1 MSQKTNLNI
10 SPYFDNYSEDKN
22 FYKVLFRPGYAIQT
36 RELTSLQSILQNQI
50 ENHGKYQFKQGD
62 LVIPGEVGL
71 NTKVNFVKLSSV
83 SEVAVSEG
91 DKIVFKKYDI
101 KKLVGQTVQGITSG
115 VTAIILEIEYATD
128 ASADTLY
135 LEYLNSGNSG
145 DEFTFRQGETLEV
158 VDGINSPLLVVGTD
172 KSVLPTSIEI
182 LDPDTGDLSFLES
195 PAMGFASGVKV
206 QEGIYF
212 VNGFFVKNDE
222 QLIIVDKYYDKPS
235 IKVGFDVIE
244 DIVTPEQDSSL
255 YDNSRGYSN
264 FSSPGAHRLKI
275 TLNLKKY
282 GINDITEKNF
292 IQLITVKSGVVQNII
307 KKADYSLIESTLAR
321 RTFDES
327 GDYVVK
333 DFPIEV
339 REYYQKNN
347 NLGIY
352 QKNSETN
359 LVNGLLP
366 EEASR
371 KLIASIGSGKAYVRG
386 YEIVNDETKYIEINK
401 ARNTLVR
408 DNVNIKSKGLTE
420 FKITNV
426 YGTVPLS
433 DAGADVTSYP
443 TIYLNCTFNDG
454 LIGTNGLQSNSTNK
468 TTIDRRGQKFEIGY
482 GIKTIHIDVT
492 NTTFPLGFLT
502 DENFD
507 TFLDTIWFIKTRDF
521 NQVSTVDSV
530 KPIAY
535 SKVTR
540 EEFGFGSQF
549 LELTVYGK
557 TNFLETYFKDYDEFG
572 SSKLRSLFLSESDAF
587 ANLNE
592 YGRIIDYGEIITPV
606 VGVAKPTNI
615 SFISEGEGFN
625 PDNDVVLSKGKLNDG
640 SVAYNA
646 TFGFNYFNPLFF
658 TKLSLDSIASE
669 NNFINQ
675 KFSAGKYITGT
686 QSGAYGVV
694 EGASDLGYS
703 FGNVLFVKTLSGTF
717 STGETIFDEV
727 GNNLKIA
734 QENTISHFIVVNR
747 GLGYVN
753 PEISIDGIT
762 FDSSKILVK
771 TEASSIY
778 RIEIL
783 DRSFVST
790 QYLQP
795 PSVTITSES
804 TPAAS
809 AKVIPVMY
817 RNTVLTYTPEN
828 IKSFSCEYGSSNSNK
843 FTADIQINESRFYT
857 SKIITEFTFSGVAGS
872 KYIECNGFDGNTAKD
887 LRQGDLILFT
897 DDEGVTVRSIV
908 EYATQPNGPKKS
920 RIYLSCVLKNNV
932 TNVSVIKIL
941 PKIDNNDNSS
951 LVFPTGS
958 NQIKSLIKDFAD
970 SKFKYYA
977 RKDFI
982 TEGTSSGGIIT
993 FVAQLEFGTQRFVN
1007 YTKENFLVTVIDKG
1021 SSTTIQN
1028 GDVLYI
1034 NPQYIVLQSPTTEGG
1049 LIAGSVTLN
1058 LPQNFFGNIQ
1068 SNFPKLKLSTTIEV
1082 TKAKPKLKTV
1092 VRNKRIVVISS
1103 GDKVIPLRGKDY
1115 DTEEID
1121 IFSYSDGFKLNYV
1134 YEGSLTNPPL
1144 VDTDGNLISG
1154 SDVTSRFTFDDG
1166 QRDTLYDISR
1176 LVLKPGFEAP
1186 VGQLVISFD
1195 YFEHS
1200 GGDFCTV
1207 DSYLHEAGV
1216 GPEDI
1221 PMFNSAV
1228 NGNISLRDV
1237 IDFRPKSDSNTIISG
1252 FQDKSILGQ
1261 TNYINFSGPS
1271 GAISSTPAPDTN
1283 LEFTFSFSE
1292 TQYLD
1297 RIDGIFLDKDGKFI
1311 VKEGNSSVA
1320 PAKPENVDDAIALYY
1335 VYVPS
1340 FTNTSKDVRI
1350 TNVDNRRYTMRDIGK
1365 LEKRIERLEYY
1376 TTLSILEQQALNMQ
1390 IKDEIGLDRFKSG
1403 FIVDNFETHGIGNI
1417 KSIDYKCSIDTQQS
1431 ILRPQVKEDCF
1442 ELTEIFTRSDER
1454 QNAGYQKSGDII
1466 TLPYKNIKL
1475 LGNNFATKTINPN
1488 PFVVLQYVGDLSLSP
1503 TVDRWYNTDIV
1514 PLISDNNTHLFDVF
1528 LAKPDIKDSFS
1539 SFYNSFVIN
1548 WIGVDKVFFNINSF
1562 SQINTDES
1570 TSTVRIASVAS
1581 SSNISPNNNETAK
1594 GVTNKKAGNN
1604 SVVSSIHYFTRSI
1617 PIKFEITRL
1626 KPKTQVYPFI
1636 DGQSV
1641 SRWSNP
1647 DSNYTGIAGNS
1658 PTTFNS
1664 PIITDDNGNASG
1676 IIIIPAGKAPIE
1688 NTSWTND
1695 IQTLSYDDTSED
1707 LYFPSGIKTIRFTSS
1722 FSDIAKDSV
1731 ETFAESKFY
1740 SVGTLPEN
1748 PAGIISTMPAHFKAN
1763 EGVQLVDNITSN
1775 KERPNPLS
1783 QTFKVENFEGGVF
1796 VTEMELFFKK
1806 KSKTIPLRVYLS
1818 NVDTGKPGKYIVP
1831 GTETTLLPST
1841 YLKVFTNGTI
1851 TLKIGENVFGK
1862 TSGASG
1868 PIEKVIDKN
1877 NNTLTPSN
1885 VGEVVLNND
1894 QVYTLVLNNHNGI
1907 LFLQSEI
1914 LEILSLTQFNNTTAQ
1929 NLTVSIAKD
1938 SGKIVDLVIKNVGQL
1953 YNSAV
1958 ITIESPQLPGGSTAS
1973 GTVNVSGGR
1982 IYNANL
1988 VLAGSGY
1995 TEPPSVVIRGT
2006 GSGSSGAVIES
2017 IIEIDSPAVRMGISI
2032 DQAGFT
2038 PSVTPTK
2045 FNFEHPV
2052 YLQNDTE
2059 YALCI
2064 ETDSSEYEL
2073 WASRLTETEITSGI
2087 SITSQPLLG
2096 SVYKSQNIDNWVEDL
2111 FEDIKFN
2118 LYRAEFDITRSADLL
2133 LTNKNLGY
2141 EKLSSDIIQTYALAN
2156 SNATS
2161 PLFKNNNS
2169 VIKVNHRDNG
2179 FEDSGKSYVF
2189 FRGLENIGGFSGSV
2203 LNNTL
2208 FRVQNSGIDYY
2219 NLVAPTRAGSNS
2231 IGGGKKSYASYNRKY
2246 ERLFAHINY
2255 IQPTQTNIN
2264 TFIKT
2269 TNVVPVDSNTTNY
2282 ISYSQTPEF
2291 EKTFLNEEHFFLNQ
2305 KILCSKI
2312 NEIMNS
2318 LDRSLTYKVN
2328 LSSTKSYLSP
2338 VIDLRVA
2345 SVKTST
2351 NRVENA
2357 TGQENRFG
2365 KRYQIIKFLPLYT
2378 IQISGNGTTPIIVNQ
2393 TVQGEFSGARGTIVK
2408 YEGGKIWVK
2417 LLTPSSFA
2425 PNEFLFFSSQ
2435 SQQGANLDGVDVS
2448 IVTSGINELTTDFEV
2463 GTTIVAFNPSNINEK
2478 YDNIISGKIIK
2489 WDNISKELTVEN
2501 DKDPING
2508 DYVSRITVGSA
2519 FSRNPSVS
2527 NQVSDIFRV
2536 GDIIFYNDIVTAE
2549 AQFNE
2554 IGTIT
2559 FSNGIDYYP
2568 EISSKNS
2575 SALAKY
2581 ITKEVVINNSGTSID
2596 VRITANIVDT
2606 KDIQILYKFKELSS
2620 QSNFEDLD
2628 WYFFNT
2634 EGEPDVNVLASY
2646 TNNISPQFDSQKSYQ
2661 ELKYSISNL
2670 PEFTSFA
2677 IKIIMKTKDP
2687 IYVPK
2692 IQDLRAVASY

>member
-1 MSQKTNLNI
+1 MSQKTNLNV
-10 SPYFDNYSEDKN
+10 SPYFDDYSEDKS

-50 ENHGKYQFKQGD
+50 ESHGKYQFKQGD
-62 LVIPGEVGL
+62 LVIPGEVGF
-71 NTKVNFVKLSSV
+71 NTKINFVKLSSI
-83 SEVAVSEG
+83 SEVAVAEG

-101 KKLVGQTVQGITSG
+101 KKLVGQTLQGITSG
-115 VTAIILEIEYATD
+115 VTALVLEVDYASNI
-128 ASADTLY
+128 SADTLY
-135 LEYLNSGNSG
+135 VEYLNSGNSG
-145 DEFTFRQGETLEV
+145 EEFNFRQGETLEV
-158 VDGINSPLLVVGTD
+158 VDGINTPLLVVGTD
-172 KSVLPTSIEI
+172 KSVLPTSIQI
-182 LDPDTGDLSFLES
+182 IDPDTGDSSFLES

-235 IKVGFDVIE
+235 VKVGFDVIE
-244 DIVTPEQDSSL
+244 DILTPEQDSSL
-255 YDNSRGYSN
+255 NDNSRGYSN

-275 TLNLKKY
+275 SLKLRKY
-282 GINDITEKNF
+282 GFNDITDKNF
-292 IQLITVKSGVVQNII
+292 IQLITVKSGVVQRVI
-307 KKADYSLIESTLAR
+307 KQADYSLIESTLAR

-339 REYYQKNN
+339 REYYQRNGN
-347 NLGIY
+347 IGIY
-352 QKNSETN
+352 PRNRDTN
-359 LVNGLLP
+359 LVNGLST

-371 KLIASIGSGKAYVRG
+371 KLVASIGAGKAYVRG
-386 YEIVNDETKYIEINK
+386 YEIVNDETKYLEINK
-401 ARNTLVR
+401 ARDTLVR
-408 DNVNIKSKGLTE
+408 DNVTIKSRGLTE
-420 FKITNV
+420 FKVTNV

-443 TIYLNCTFNDG
+443 TVYLNSIFTDG
-454 LIGTNGLQSNSTNK
+454 SIGTNGLQAELTNK
-468 TTIDRRGQKFEIGY
+468 RTTSRRGQKFEVGY
-482 GIKTIHIDVT
+482 GVKTIYIDVT
-492 NTTFPLGFLT
+492 NTVFPLGFLT

-507 TFLDTIWFIKTRDF
+507 TFLDDLWFIKTRDF
-521 NQVSTVDSV
+521 GEVSTVDSV

-540 EEFGFGSQF
+540 SEFGFGAQF

-557 TNFLETYFKDYDEFG
+557 TDLLETYFKDYDEFG
-572 SSKLRSLFLSESDAF
+572 ASKFRSVFLSSNDAF
-587 ANLNE
+587 ANDNE
-592 YGRIIDYGEIITPV
+592 YGRIIDYSETITPV
-606 VGVAKPTNI
+606 IGVAKPKNI
-615 SFISEGEGFN
+615 SFIEQGQGFN
-625 PDNDVVLSKGKLNDG
+625 ADSDVVLSKGKLSDG

-646 TFGFNYFNPLFF
+646 TFGFNYFNPVFF
-658 TKLSLDSIASE
+658 TKLSLDSVSPE

-675 KFSAGKYITGT
+675 KFSAGKYVTGT
-686 QSGAYGVV
+686 QSGAYGVI
-694 EGASDLGYS
+694 EGASNLAYS
-703 FGNVLFVKTLSGTF
+703 SGNTLFVKTLSGTF
-717 STGETIFDEV
+717 FPGETIFDEA

-753 PEISIDGIT
+753 PQVSIDGIV
-762 FDSSKILVK
+762 FDSSKLLVR
-771 TEASSIY
+771 TEGSSVY

-783 DRSFVST
+783 DRNFIST
-790 QYLQP
+790 QYSQP
-795 PSVTITSES
+795 PVVTITSES
-804 TPAAS
+804 TPAVE
-809 AKVIPVMY
+809 AKIIPVMH

-843 FTADIQINESRFYT
+843 FTADVQVNESKFYS
-857 SKIITEFTFSGVAGS
+857 SKIITQFTFSGIIGN
-872 KYIECNGFDGNTAKD
+872 KYIECNGFDGNASRD
-887 LRQGDLILFT
+887 LKQGDLILFT
-897 DDEGVTVRSIV
+897 DDEGVTVRNIV
-908 EYATQPNGPKKS
+908 EYATEPNGPKKS
-920 RIYLSCVLKNNV
+920 RIYLTYALRNNV
-932 TNVSVIKIL
+932 TNVSVIKIF
-941 PKIDNNDNSS
+941 PQINNNDNSS

-1007 YTKENFLVTVIDKG
+1007 YTIENFLVTVIDKG
-1021 SSTTIQN
+1021 SSTTVEN

-1034 NPQYIVLQSPTTEGG
+1034 DPRYILVQSPTTEGG
-1049 LIAGSVTLN
+1049 IIAGSVTLN
-1058 LPQNFFGNIQ
+1058 LPQNYFGNIQ

-1082 TKAKPKLKTV
+1082 TKAKPKLKTSV
-1092 VRNKRIVVISS
+1092 KNKRVVVISS
-1103 GDKVIPLRGKDY
+1103 GDKVIPFRGKDY

-1121 IFSYSDGFKLNYV
+1121 IFSYSDVFKLNYV

-1154 SDVTSRFTFDDG
+1154 ADVTNRFTFDDG
-1166 QRDTLYDISR
+1166 QRDTLYDVSR

-1216 GPEDI
+1216 LPEEI

-1228 NGNISLRDV
+1228 YGNISLRDV
-1237 IDFRPKSDSNTIISG
+1237 IDFRPKADSNTIISG

-1271 GAISSTPAPDTN
+1271 GAVSSSPAPDSN

-1297 RIDGIFLDKDGKFI
+1297 RIDGIFLDKDGNFI
-1311 VKEGNSSVA
+1311 VKEGNSSIA
-1320 PAKPENVDDAIALYY
+1320 PAKPENVDDSIALYY

-1350 TNVDNRRYTMRDIGK
+1350 TTVDNRRYTMRDIGK

-1403 FIVDNFETHGIGNI
+1403 FIVDNFETHGVGNI
-1417 KSIDYKCSIDTQQS
+1417 KSVDYKCSIDTQQS
-1431 ILRPQVKEDCF
+1431 ILRPQVKEDSF
-1442 ELTEIFTRSDER
+1442 RLKEVFTRNDER
-1454 QNAGYQKSGDII
+1454 QNAGYQKTGEII
-1466 TLPYKNIKL
+1466 TLPYTNIKL
-1475 LGNNFATKTINPN
+1475 LGNSFATKTINPN
-1488 PFVVLQYVGDLSLSP
+1488 PFVVLQYVGDLTLSP

-1528 LAKPDIKDSFS
+1528 LAKPDIKDSLS
-1539 SFYNSFVIN
+1539 SFYNSFIIN

-1570 TSTVRIASVAS
+1570 SSTVRMASVAS
-1581 SSNISPNNNETAK
+1581 SSNISPDNNETAK
-1594 GVTNKKAGNN
+1594 GVTNKKAGTN

-1617 PIKFEITRL
+1617 PIKFNITRL
-1626 KPKTQVYPFI
+1626 KPGTQVYPFI
-1636 DGQSV
+1636 DGRNV
-1641 SRWSNP
+1641 SRWTNP

-1658 PTTFNS
+1658 TTTFNT
-1664 PIITDDNGNASG
+1664 PIITDANGNASG
-1676 IIIIPAGKAPIE
+1676 IIIFPAGKAPLE
-1688 NTSWTND
+1688 NSSWTND
-1695 IQTLSYDDTSED
+1695 IQTVSYDETSED

-1722 FSDIAKDSV
+1722 ESDMNKDSV
-1731 ETFAESKFY
+1731 ETFTESKFY

-1748 PAGIISTMPAHFKAN
+1748 PSGIISTMPAYFKAN
-1763 EGVQLVDNITSN
+1763 EGVQLVDNVTSN

-1796 VTEMELFFKK
+1796 VTELDLFFKN

-1818 NVDTGKPGKYIVP
+1818 NIDTGKPGKYIVP

-1841 YLKVFTNGTI
+1841 YLQVYTNGTV
-1851 TLKIGENVFGK
+1851 TLRIGEKVNGRI
-1862 TSGASG
+1862 SGASG
-1868 PIEKVIDKN
+1868 PIENVIDKN
-1877 NNTLTPSN
+1877 NNILTPSN

-1894 QVYTLVLNNHNGI
+1894 QVYTLVLSNHNGVSFVQTE
-1907 LFLQSEI
+1907 L
-1914 LEILSLTQFNNTTAQ
+1914 LEIPSLTQFNNTTAQ
-1929 NLTVSIAKD
+1929 NLTVTIAKD
-1938 SGKIVDLVIKNVGQL
+1938 SGKLVDLIIKNVGQL
-1953 YNSAV
+1953 YNSAI
-1958 ITIESPQLPGGSTAS
+1958 ITIESPQLPGGSTAT

-1982 IYNANL
+1982 IYNASL

-2017 IIEIDSPAVRMGISI
+2017 VIELNSPAVRMGISTDGDAI
-2032 DQAGFT
+2032 
-2038 PSVTPTK
+2038 PSVTPTRFK
-2045 FNFEHPV
+2045 FNHPV
-2052 YLQNDTE
+2052 YLQNDIE

-2064 ETDSSEYEL
+2064 ETDSPEYEL

-2087 SITSQPLLG
+2087 SITTQPLLG
-2096 SVYKSQNIDNWVEDL
+2096 SVYKSQNVDNWTEDL
-2111 FEDIKFN
+2111 FEDIKFT
-2118 LYRAEFDITRSADLL
+2118 LYRAEFNITRSANLL
-2133 LTNKNLGY
+2133 LTNENLGF
-2141 EKLSSDIIQTYALAN
+2141 EKLGSDVIQTYALAN

-2161 PLFKNNNS
+2161 PLFKNNNA

-2189 FRGLENIGGFSGSV
+2189 FRGLENIGGFSGST

-2208 FRVQNSGIDYY
+2208 FRVQNAGVDFY

-2231 IGGGKKSYASYNRKY
+2231 LGGGRRAYASYNRKF
-2246 ERLFAHINY
+2246 ERLFAHVNY
-2255 IQPTQTNIN
+2255 IQPPQTNID
-2264 TFIKT
+2264 TFVKT
-2269 TNVVPVDSNTTNY
+2269 TNVIPVDSNTTNY

-2305 KILCSKI
+2305 KIVCSRI

-2318 LDRSLTYKVN
+2318 IDRSLTYKIN

-2345 SVKTST
+2345 SIKTSS

-2357 TGQENRFG
+2357 SGKENRFG
-2365 KRYQIIKFLPLYT
+2365 KRYQIIKLLPLYT
-2378 IQISGNGTTPIIVNQ
+2378 LQIAGNGSTGITVNQ

-2408 YEGGKIWVK
+2408 SEGGKIWVK
-2417 LLTPSSFA
+2417 LLTPSTFT
-2425 PNEFLFFSSQ
+2425 PNEFLFFSTQ
-2435 SQQGANLDGVDVS
+2435 SQEGANLDGVDVS
-2448 IVTSGINELTTDFEV
+2448 IVSGGIDELTPTFQV
-2463 GTTIVAFNPSNINEK
+2463 GTTIVAFNPSNTNQK

-2489 WDNISKELTVEN
+2489 WDNISRQLTVEN
-2501 DKDPING
+2501 DKGPING
-2508 DYVSRITVGSA
+2508 DYFSRITVGSA
-2519 FSRNPSVS
+2519 FSRNPNIS
-2527 NQVSDIFRV
+2527 NQVPDIFRV
-2536 GDIIFYNDIVTAE
+2536 GDIIFYIGIASGE

-2554 IGTIT
+2554 IGEMT
-2559 FSNGIDYYP
+2559 FSDGIDYYS
-2568 EISSKNS
+2568 ETSSKNS

-2581 ITKEVVINNSGTSID
+2581 VTKEVVINNSGTSID
-2596 VRITANIVDT
+2596 VRLTANVVSID
-2606 KDIQILYKFKELSS
+2606 DIQVLYKYKELSS
-2620 QSNFEDLD
+2620 QSNFEDSD
-2628 WYFFNT
+2628 WYFFN
-2634 EGEPDVNVLASY
+2634 EDGKPDTNVLASY
-2646 TNNISPQFDSQKSYQ
+2646 TNNISPQFDTQKSYQ

-2677 IKIIMKTKDP
+2677 IKIIIKTKDP
-2687 IYVPK
+2687 VYVPK